1 MGEDARVSESNMRV
15 FLGLGSN
22 LGARR
27 SHLSRAI
34 EALESH
40 ALTVARVSPVVE
52 SPALLPDS
60 APSDWNL
67 PYLNLVLECTARC
80 SPEQLRIRIDEIQQA
95 FGRHGKSHWSPRPID
110 IDILLWG
117 RERIR
122 TERLTIPHRD
132 LIRRSFVLAPLVALE
147 PRLTIPGRGER
158 SVLDYSVA
166 LGRHIP
172 LWMGIVNVT
181 PDSFSDGG
189 RLLDRSRI
197 ELHVAAMAEAGVHIL
212 DVGGESTRPGATPI
226 DPATEWSR
234 VGPVLER
241 LVEHLAGRRLRPL
254 LSLDTRHPE
263 VAEKGLSLGVDIIN
277 DVSGLTSPA
286 MVALARDSGRDW
298 VAMHHVTVPADPRAR
313 LPADRDPCD
322 AVERW
327 LLARMEAWDAQ
338 GLDLGRIIFDPGI
351 GFGKNRLQSLRLLRR
366 AGEFRRHGLRVLVGH
381 SRKSFMKCFSGKD
394 ETDDDLVTLGASL
407 QLCTQGVDIIRVHNV
422 PVHTAAYR
430 GWSHLAG

>member
-1 MGEDARVSESNMRV
+1 MRV
-15 FLGLGSN
+15 YLGLGSN
-22 LGARR
+22 LGDRR
-27 SHLSRAI
+27 EHLSRAI
-34 EALESH
+34 EALEAH
-40 ALTVARVSPVVE
+40 GATVARVSPVVE

-67 PYLNLVLECTARC
+67 PYLNLVLECAVRG
-80 SPEQLRIRIDEIQQA
+80 SPEQLRLRIDEIQRA
-95 FGRHGKSHWSPRPID
+95 FGRHGTSRWSPRPID

-117 RERIR
+117 RERIE

-132 LIRRSFVLAPLVALE
+132 LTCRSFVLAPLAALA
-147 PRLTIPGRGER
+147 PRLTIPGQDER
-158 SVLDYSVA
+158 TVLDWSMA
-166 LGRHIP
+166 LDQHIP

-189 RLLDRSRI
+189 RFVDRARL
-197 ELHVAAMAEAGVHIL
+197 EPHLAAMVEAGVHIL
-212 DVGGESTRPGATPI
+212 DVGGESTRPGATPV

-241 LVEHLAGRRLRPL
+241 LIERSAGRRLRPL

-263 VAEKGLSLGVDIIN
+263 VAEKGLALGVDIIN
-277 DVSGLTSPA
+277 DVGGLTSPA
-286 MVALARDSGRDW
+286 MVALARDSARDW
-298 VAMHHVTVPADPRAR
+298 VAMHHVTVPADPEVT
-313 LPADRDPCD
+313 LPVDRDPYD
-322 AVERW
+322 GVEQW
-327 LLARMEAWDAQ
+327 LLRRMEAWDTQ

-381 SRKSFMKCFSGKD
+381 SRKSFMRSFAGKD
-394 ETDDDLVTLGASL
+394 EAAEDLTTLGASL
-407 QLCTQGVDIIRVHNV
+407 HLCAQGVDIIRIHDV
-422 PVHTAAYR
+422 PLHTTAWR